1 MPTVTLR
8 IDHTGQ
14 PVVNFYVAVGLAKS
28 DILRE
33 REMSLPG
40 SRLVRALVDTGAS
53 KTVIEERILTEL
65 GLSPLAEE
73 DVHTASSG
81 KVPVQFKVY
90 AVEISL
96 AEEVTGTIVRDLP
109 VLAVED
115 LGGLGVQMLLGR
127 DVLSLLVLN
136 YNGPEREFRL
146 EFGDETIDPSVRENH

>member
-1 MPTVTLR
+1 MPTLTLR

-14 PVVNFYVAVGLAKS
+14 PVVNFYVAVGLARA
-28 DILRE
+28 DILKE
-33 REMSLPG
+33 RGISLPG

-53 KTVIEERILTEL
+53 RTVIEERILEEL
-65 GLSPLAEE
+65 GLSPVAEA

-81 KVPVQFKVY
+81 RVPVKFKVY

-96 AEEVTGTIVRDLP
+96 AEEVIGTIVKDLP
-109 VLAVED
+109 VLAAED

-127 DVLSLLVLN
+127 DILRVVVLT

-146 EFGDETIDPSVRENH
+146 EFDDETVTPSFPENH